1 MKRREFIA
9 VTAALLVSPRH
20 VQAQGKPRRI
30 GYLGGFEFPPTL
42 RSGIGEKGWI
52 EGKNLIVDYRYF
64 EGHNERLPA
73 LAAEL
78 VALNPDLL
86 ICSTGQAA
94 IALKSATA
102 TIPIIFV
109 GINNPVA
116 LGLVQSLSHP
126 GGNITG
132 LTSFVPGD
140 FVAKQIQMLREL
152 VPRASKIAIL
162 ANPGNPMHVL
172 SLVEEVPRAARNLG
186 IAMPVVEAT
195 TAEQL
200 DIAFASAAGQ
210 RADAII
216 VFGDTMVLRQASRV
230 VALAAEHRLP
240 AMYLFGQFTNVGG
253 LISYGPDLPDLFHRA
268 GGYVDN
274 ILKGTK
280 PADLSVEQPTK
291 FELVINMK
299 TAKALGLTVP
309 ALVTRPRRQCDRI
322 AAARMTPRP

>member
-9 VTAALLVSPRH
+9 ATAALLVLLRH

-30 GYLGGFEFPPTL
+30 GYLGGFEYPAPL
-42 RSGIGEKGWI
+42 RRGIDEKGWI
-52 EGKNLIVDYRYF
+52 EGKNLILDYRYF
-64 EGHNERLPA
+64 EGDNARIPP

-94 IALKSATA
+94 MGLKTATV

-109 GINNPVA
+109 GIANPVE
-116 LGLVQSLSHP
+116 LGLVQSLSRP

-132 LTSFVPGD
+132 LTTFVPGD
-140 FVAKQIQMLREL
+140 FATKQIEILREL
-152 VPRASKIAIL
+152 VPDVSKIAIL
-162 ANPGNPMHVL
+162 ANQGNPMHAL
-172 SLVEEVPRAARNLG
+172 LLAEEIPRAARNLG
-186 IAMPVVEAT
+186 IALPVVEAT

-200 DIAFASAAGQ
+200 DIAFASATGQ
-210 RADAII
+210 RADAMV

-253 LISYGPDLPDLFHRA
+253 LISYGPDLADLYRRV

-274 ILKGTK
+274 ILKGIK
-280 PADLSVEQPTK
+280 PSDLPVEQPTK
-291 FELVINMK
+291 FELVINLK
-299 TAKALGLTVP
+299 AAKALGLTVP
-309 ALVTRPRRQCDRI
+309 PSLLVRADKVI
-322 AAARMTPRP
+322 E

>member
-9 VTAALLVSPRH
+9 ATAALLVSPRH
-20 VQAQGKPRRI
+20 VQAQGRHRRI
-30 GYLGGFEFPPTL
+30 GFLGGFEYPATL
-42 RSGIGEKGWI
+42 RSGIDEKGWI

-64 EGHNERLPA
+64 EGHNERIPA

-86 ICSTGQAA
+86 ICTAPQAA

-109 GINNPVA
+109 GVANPVA

-132 LTSFVPGD
+132 LTTFVPGD
-140 FVAKQIQMLREL
+140 FVAKQIEILREL
-152 VPRASKIAIL
+152 VPGASRIALL
-162 ANPGNPMHVL
+162 ANPGNPMHAL
-172 SLVEEVPRAARNLG
+172 SLAEEELPRAARNMG
-186 IAMPVVEAT
+186 IALPVVEAT

-200 DIAFASAAGQ
+200 DIAFAAAAGQ
-210 RADAII
+210 RADAIV
-216 VFGDTMVLRQASRV
+216 VFGDTLFVRQASRV

-253 LISYGPDLPDLFHRA
+253 LISYGPDLADLFHRG

-280 PADLSVEQPTK
+280 PSDLPVEQPTK
-291 FELVINMK
+291 FELVINLK
-299 TAKALGLTVP
+299 AAKALGLTVP
-309 ALVTRPRRQCDRI
+309 PSLLVRANKMI
-322 AAARMTPRP
+322 E

>member
-9 VTAALLVSPRH
+9 ATAALLVSLRH

-30 GYLGGFEFPPTL
+30 GYLGGFEYPAPL
-42 RSGIGEKGWI
+42 RRGIDEKGWI
-52 EGKNLIVDYRYF
+52 EGKNLILDYRYF
-64 EGHNERLPA
+64 EGDNARIPP

-94 IALKSATA
+94 MGLKTATV

-109 GINNPVA
+109 GIANPVE
-116 LGLVQSLSHP
+116 LGLVQSLSRP

-132 LTSFVPGD
+132 LTTFVPGD
-140 FVAKQIQMLREL
+140 FATKQIEILREL
-152 VPRASKIAIL
+152 VPNVSKIAIL
-162 ANPGNPMHVL
+162 ANQGNPMHAL
-172 SLVEEVPRAARNLG
+172 LLAEEIPRAARNLG
-186 IAMPVVEAT
+186 IALPVVEAT

-200 DIAFASAAGQ
+200 DIAFASATGQ
-210 RADAII
+210 RADAMV

-253 LISYGPDLPDLFHRA
+253 LISYGPDLADLFRRV

-274 ILKGTK
+274 ILKGIK
-280 PADLSVEQPTK
+280 PSDLPVEQPTK
-291 FELVINMK
+291 FELVINLK
-299 TAKALGLTVP
+299 AAKALGLTVP
-309 ALVTRPRRQCDRI
+309 PSLLVRADKVI
-322 AAARMTPRP
+322 E

>member
-9 VTAALLVSPRH
+9 ATAALLVSPRH

-30 GYLGGFEFPPTL
+30 GYLGGFEYPAPL
-42 RSGIGEKGWI
+42 RRGIDEKGWI
-52 EGKNLIVDYRYF
+52 EGKNLILDYRYF
-64 EGHNERLPA
+64 EGDNARIPP

-94 IALKSATA
+94 MGLKTATV

-109 GINNPVA
+109 GIANPVE
-116 LGLVQSLSHP
+116 LGLVQSLSRP

-132 LTSFVPGD
+132 LTTFVPGD
-140 FVAKQIQMLREL
+140 FATKQIEILREL
-152 VPRASKIAIL
+152 VPNVSKIAIL
-162 ANPGNPMHVL
+162 ANQGNPMHAL
-172 SLVEEVPRAARNLG
+172 LLAEEIPRAARNLG
-186 IAMPVVEAT
+186 IALPVVEAT

-200 DIAFASAAGQ
+200 DIAFASATGQ
-210 RADAII
+210 RADAMV

-253 LISYGPDLPDLFHRA
+253 LISYGPDLADLYRRV

-274 ILKGTK
+274 ILKGIK
-280 PADLSVEQPTK
+280 PSDLPVEQPTK
-291 FELVINMK
+291 FELVINLK
-299 TAKALGLTVP
+299 AAKALGLTVP
-309 ALVTRPRRQCDRI
+309 PSLLVRADKVI
-322 AAARMTPRP
+322 E

>member
-9 VTAALLVSPRH
+9 ATAALLVSPRH

-30 GYLGGFEFPPTL
+30 GYLGGFEYPAPL
-42 RSGIGEKGWI
+42 RRGIDEKGWI
-52 EGKNLIVDYRYF
+52 EGKNLILDYRYF
-64 EGHNERLPA
+64 EGDNARIPP

-94 IALKSATA
+94 MGLKTATV

-109 GINNPVA
+109 GIANPVE
-116 LGLVQSLSHP
+116 LGLVQSLSRP

-132 LTSFVPGD
+132 LTTFVPGD
-140 FVAKQIQMLREL
+140 FVTKQIEILREL
-152 VPRASKIAIL
+152 VPNVSRIAIL
-162 ANPGNPMHVL
+162 ANQGNPMHAL
-172 SLVEEVPRAARNLG
+172 LLAEEIPRAARNLG
-186 IAMPVVEAT
+186 IALPVVEAT

-200 DIAFASAAGQ
+200 DIAFASATGQ
-210 RADAII
+210 RADAMV

-253 LISYGPDLPDLFHRA
+253 LISYGPDLADLFRRV

-274 ILKGTK
+274 ILKGIK
-280 PADLSVEQPTK
+280 PSDLPVEQPTK
-291 FELVINMK
+291 FELVINLK
-299 TAKALGLTVP
+299 AAKALGLTVP
-309 ALVTRPRRQCDRI
+309 PSLLVRADKVI
-322 AAARMTPRP
+322 E

>member
-9 VTAALLVSPRH
+9 ATAALLVSPRH

-30 GYLGGFEFPPTL
+30 GYLGGFEYPAAM
-42 RSGIGEKGWI
+42 RRGIDEKGWI
-52 EGKNLIVDYRYF
+52 EGKNLILDYRYF
-64 EGHNERLPA
+64 EGDNARIPA

-94 IALKSATA
+94 MGLKTATV

-109 GINNPVA
+109 GIANPVE
-116 LGLVQSLSHP
+116 LGLVQSLSRP

-132 LTSFVPGD
+132 LTTFVPGD
-140 FVAKQIQMLREL
+140 FATKQIEILREL
-152 VPRASKIAIL
+152 VPNVSRIAIL
-162 ANPGNPMHVL
+162 ANQGNPMHAL
-172 SLVEEVPRAARNLG
+172 LLAEEIPRAARNLG
-186 IAMPVVEAT
+186 IALPVVEAT

-200 DIAFASAAGQ
+200 DIAFASATGQ
-210 RADAII
+210 RADAMV

-253 LISYGPDLPDLFHRA
+253 LISYGPDLADLFRRV

-274 ILKGTK
+274 ILKGIK
-280 PADLSVEQPTK
+280 PSDLPVEQPTK
-291 FELVINMK
+291 FEFAINQ
-299 TAKALGLTVP
+299 
-309 ALVTRPRRQCDRI
+309 TRIRI
-322 AAARMTPRP
+322 S

>member
-9 VTAALLVSPRH
+9 ATAALLVLLRH

-30 GYLGGFEFPPTL
+30 GYLGGFEYPAPL
-42 RSGIGEKGWI
+42 RRGIDEKGWI
-52 EGKNLIVDYRYF
+52 EGKNLILDYRYF
-64 EGHNERLPA
+64 EGDNARIPP

-94 IALKSATA
+94 MGLKTATV

-109 GINNPVA
+109 GIANPVD
-116 LGLVQSLSHP
+116 LGLVQSLSRP

-132 LTSFVPGD
+132 LTTFVPGD
-140 FVAKQIQMLREL
+140 FATKQIEILREL
-152 VPRASKIAIL
+152 VPNVSRIAIL
-162 ANPGNPMHVL
+162 ANQGNPMHAL
-172 SLVEEVPRAARNLG
+172 LLAEEIPRAARNLG
-186 IAMPVVEAT
+186 IALPVVEAT

-200 DIAFASAAGQ
+200 DIAFASATGQ
-210 RADAII
+210 RADAMV

-253 LISYGPDLPDLFHRA
+253 LISYGPDLADLYRRV

-274 ILKGTK
+274 ILKGIK
-280 PADLSVEQPTK
+280 PSDLPVEQPTK
-291 FELVINMK
+291 FELVINLK
-299 TAKALGLTVP
+299 AAKALGLTVP
-309 ALVTRPRRQCDRI
+309 PSLLVRADKVI
-322 AAARMTPRP
+322 E

>member
-9 VTAALLVSPRH
+9 ATAALLVSPRH

-30 GYLGGFEFPPTL
+30 GYLGGFEYPAPL
-42 RSGIGEKGWI
+42 RRGIDEKGWI
-52 EGKNLIVDYRYF
+52 EGKNLILDYRYF
-64 EGHNERLPA
+64 EGDNARIPP

-94 IALKSATA
+94 MGLKTATV

-109 GINNPVA
+109 GIANPVD
-116 LGLVQSLSHP
+116 LGLVQSLSRP

-132 LTSFVPGD
+132 LTTFVPGD
-140 FVAKQIQMLREL
+140 FATKQIEILREL
-152 VPRASKIAIL
+152 VPDVSKIAIL
-162 ANPGNPMHVL
+162 ANQGNPMHAL
-172 SLVEEVPRAARNLG
+172 LLAEEVPRAARNLG
-186 IAMPVVEAT
+186 IALPVVEAT

-200 DIAFASAAGQ
+200 DIAFASATAQG
-210 RADAII
+210 ADAMV

-253 LISYGPDLPDLFHRA
+253 LISYGPDLADLYRRV

-274 ILKGTK
+274 ILKGIK
-280 PADLSVEQPTK
+280 PSDLPVEQPTK
-291 FELVINMK
+291 FELVINLK
-299 TAKALGLTVP
+299 AAKALGLTVP
-309 ALVTRPRRQCDRI
+309 PSLLVRADKVI
-322 AAARMTPRP
+322 E

>member
-9 VTAALLVSPRH
+9 ATAALLVSPRH

-30 GYLGGFEFPPTL
+30 GYLGGFEYPAPL
-42 RSGIGEKGWI
+42 RRGIDEKGWI
-52 EGKNLIVDYRYF
+52 EGKNLILDYRYF
-64 EGHNERLPA
+64 EGDNARIPP

-94 IALKSATA
+94 MGLKTATV

-109 GINNPVA
+109 GIANPVE
-116 LGLVQSLSHP
+116 LGLVQSLSRP

-132 LTSFVPGD
+132 LTTFVPGD
-140 FVAKQIQMLREL
+140 FATKQIEILREL
-152 VPRASKIAIL
+152 VPNVSKIAIL
-162 ANPGNPMHVL
+162 ANQGNPMHAL
-172 SLVEEVPRAARNLG
+172 LLAEEIPRAARNLG
-186 IAMPVVEAT
+186 IALPVVEAT

-200 DIAFASAAGQ
+200 DIAFASATGQ
-210 RADAII
+210 RADAMV

-253 LISYGPDLPDLFHRA
+253 LISYGPDLADPFRRV

-274 ILKGTK
+274 ILKGIK
-280 PADLSVEQPTK
+280 PSDLPVEQPTK
-291 FELVINMK
+291 FELVINLK
-299 TAKALGLTVP
+299 AAKALGLTVP
-309 ALVTRPRRQCDRI
+309 PSLLVRADKVI
-322 AAARMTPRP
+322 E

>member
-1 MKRREFIA
+1 MKRRQFIVA
-9 VTAALLVSPRH
+9 SSALLVSPRH

-30 GYLGGFEFPPTL
+30 GYLGGFEYPAPL
-42 RSGIGEKGWI
+42 RRGIDEKGWI
-52 EGKNLIVDYRYF
+52 EGKNLILDYRYF
-64 EGHNERLPA
+64 EGDNARIPP

-94 IALKSATA
+94 MGLKTATV

-109 GINNPVA
+109 GIANPVE
-116 LGLVQSLSHP
+116 LGLVQSLSRP

-132 LTSFVPGD
+132 LTTFVPGD
-140 FVAKQIQMLREL
+140 FATKQIEILREL
-152 VPRASKIAIL
+152 VPNVSKIAIL
-162 ANPGNPMHVL
+162 ANQGNPMHAL
-172 SLVEEVPRAARNLG
+172 LLAEEIPRAARNLG
-186 IAMPVVEAT
+186 IALPVVEAT

-200 DIAFASAAGQ
+200 DIAFASATGQ
-210 RADAII
+210 RADAMV

-253 LISYGPDLPDLFHRA
+253 LISYGPDLADLFRRV

-274 ILKGTK
+274 ILKGIK
-280 PADLSVEQPTK
+280 PSDLPVEQPTK
-291 FELVINMK
+291 FELVINLK
-299 TAKALGLTVP
+299 AAKALGLTVP
-309 ALVTRPRRQCDRI
+309 PSLLVRADKVI
-322 AAARMTPRP
+322 E

>member
-9 VTAALLVSPRH
+9 GTAALLVSPRH
-20 VQAQGKPRRI
+20 VQAQGKSHRI
-30 GYLGGFEFPPTL
+30 GFLGGFEYPAPL
-42 RSGIGEKGWI
+42 RSGIDEKGWI

-64 EGHNERLPA
+64 EGHNERVPA

-86 ICSTGQAA
+86 LCTTPQVA

-109 GINNPVA
+109 SIGNPVA

-132 LTSFVPGD
+132 LTTFVPGD
-140 FVAKQIQMLREL
+140 FTAKQIEILREL
-152 VPRASKIAIL
+152 VPAASKIAPL
-162 ANPGNPMHVL
+162 TNPGNAMHKLVL
-172 SLVEEVPRAARNLG
+172 AEEIPRAARKLG
-186 IAMPVVEAT
+186 IALPVLEAT
-195 TAEQL
+195 AAEHL
-200 DIAFASAAGQ
+200 DIAFASASGQ
-210 RADAII
+210 RADAIV
-216 VFGDTMVLRQASRV
+216 VFGDTLFLRQASRI

-240 AMYLFGQFTNVGG
+240 AMYLFGQSTNIGG
-253 LISYGPDLPDLFHRA
+253 LISYGPDLADLFHRA
-268 GGYVDN
+268 GGYVDK

-280 PADLSVEQPTK
+280 PSDLPVEQPTK
-291 FELVINMK
+291 FELVINLK

-309 ALVTRPRRQCDRI
+309 PSLL
-322 AAARMTPRP
+322 ARANEVIE

>member
-9 VTAALLVSPRH
+9 ATAALLVSPRH

-30 GYLGGFEFPPTL
+30 GFLGGFEYPAPL
-42 RSGIGEKGWI
+42 REGITEKGWI
-52 EGKNLIVDYRYF
+52 EGKNLFVDYRYF
-64 EGHNERLPA
+64 EGHIERLPA

-86 ICSTGQAA
+86 ICTTGQAA

-102 TIPIIFV
+102 TIPIVFV
-109 GINNPVA
+109 GIANPVA
-116 LGLVQSLSHP
+116 LGLVQSLAHP

-132 LTSFVPGD
+132 LATFVPGD
-140 FVAKQIQMLREL
+140 FTAKQIQILREL
-152 VPRASKIAIL
+152 VPGASKIAIL
-162 ANPGNPMHVL
+162 SNPGNPMHVL
-172 SLVEEVPRAARNLG
+172 TLAEEVPRAARDLG

-210 RADAII
+210 QADAIV
-216 VFGDTMVLRQASRV
+216 VFGDTLFLRQTSRV
-230 VALAAEHRLP
+230 VALAAEHHLP
-240 AMYLFGQFTNVGG
+240 AMYLFRQFTNVGG

-268 GGYVDN
+268 GGYVDK
-274 ILKGTK
+274 IFKGTK
-280 PADLSVEQPTK
+280 PSDLPVEQPTK
-291 FELVINMK
+291 FELMINLK

-309 ALVTRPRRQCDRI
+309 PSLLVRANEVI
-322 AAARMTPRP
+322 E

>member
-9 VTAALLVSPRH
+9 ATAALLVSPRH

-30 GYLGGFEFPPTL
+30 GYLGGFEYPAPL
-42 RSGIGEKGWI
+42 RRGIDEKGWI
-52 EGKNLIVDYRYF
+52 EGKNLILDYRYF
-64 EGHNERLPA
+64 EGDNARIPA

-94 IALKSATA
+94 MGLKTATV

-109 GINNPVA
+109 GIANPVE
-116 LGLVQSLSHP
+116 LGLVQSLSRP

-132 LTSFVPGD
+132 LTTFVPGD
-140 FVAKQIQMLREL
+140 FATKQIEILREL
-152 VPRASKIAIL
+152 VPNVSRIAIL
-162 ANPGNPMHVL
+162 ANQGNPMHAL
-172 SLVEEVPRAARNLG
+172 LLAEEIPRAARNLG
-186 IAMPVVEAT
+186 IALPVVEAT

-200 DIAFASAAGQ
+200 DIAFASATGQ
-210 RADAII
+210 RADAMV

-253 LISYGPDLPDLFHRA
+253 LISYGPDLADLFRRV

-274 ILKGTK
+274 ILKGIK
-280 PADLSVEQPTK
+280 PSDLPVEQPTK
-291 FELVINMK
+291 FELVINLK
-299 TAKALGLTVP
+299 AAKALGLTVP
-309 ALVTRPRRQCDRI
+309 PSLLVRADKVI
-322 AAARMTPRP
+322 E

>member
-9 VTAALLVSPRH
+9 ATAALLVSPRH

-30 GYLGGFEFPPTL
+30 GYLGGFEYPAPL
-42 RSGIGEKGWI
+42 RRGIDEKGWI
-52 EGKNLIVDYRYF
+52 EGKNLILDYRYF
-64 EGHNERLPA
+64 EGDNARIPP

-94 IALKSATA
+94 MGLKTATV

-109 GINNPVA
+109 GIANPVE
-116 LGLVQSLSHP
+116 LGLVQSLSRP

-132 LTSFVPGD
+132 LTTFVPGD
-140 FVAKQIQMLREL
+140 FATKQIEILREL
-152 VPRASKIAIL
+152 VPNVSKIAIL
-162 ANPGNPMHVL
+162 ANQGNPMHAL
-172 SLVEEVPRAARNLG
+172 LLAEEIPRAARNLG
-186 IAMPVVEAT
+186 IALPVVEAT

-200 DIAFASAAGQ
+200 DIAFASATGQ
-210 RADAII
+210 RADAMV

-253 LISYGPDLPDLFHRA
+253 LISYGPDLADLFRRV

-274 ILKGTK
+274 ILKGIK
-280 PADLSVEQPTK
+280 PSDLPVEQPTK
-291 FELVINMK
+291 FELVINLK
-299 TAKALGLTVP
+299 AAKALGLTVP
-309 ALVTRPRRQCDRI
+309 PSLLVRADKVI
-322 AAARMTPRP
+322 E